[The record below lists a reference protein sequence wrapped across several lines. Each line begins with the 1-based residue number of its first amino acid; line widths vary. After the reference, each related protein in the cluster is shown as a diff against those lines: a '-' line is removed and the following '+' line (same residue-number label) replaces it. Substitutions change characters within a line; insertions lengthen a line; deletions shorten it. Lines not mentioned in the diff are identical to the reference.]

1 MCAFRL
7 LLAFLAA
14 TDAQHMT
21 FIRAMEAKETMLS
34 KEITRL
40 QKEVI
45 DFLLKKKGKC
55 FPECDSS
62 ELILY

>member
-1 MCAFRL
+1 
-7 LLAFLAA
+7 
-14 TDAQHMT
+14 
-21 FIRAMEAKETMLS
+21 MEAKETMLS